1 MYTLVEVLVVV
12 SILSLLTA
20 ILIPILGKIRHQ
32 ARTLQGMTNM
42 REIVNAA
49 LVILHGCAGHE
60 RIVARDVQFATAEIG
75 EVKAMTFNIRVDTI
89 LDGPNRWCKRKD
101 MVFDI
106 LADHAADVVGIQEA
120 LYHQV
125 QQIQQALPQYSNY
138 SAGRTDGKQKGESC
152 AIFYRKERFVLDDF
166 GTFWFSDTPAMPGSK
181 DWGNIWPRICSW
193 VHLIEKK
200 TGAGLYV
207 YNVHLAVFSQNSR
220 KRSMELL
227 VKRIAARKNASPFIV
242 IGDFNM
248 KLNNPAMKHL
258 HNAGMVDAWQSANTH
273 QPDFATK
280 SLSSGPK
287 INHISLSDGIV
298 AVEAKVDRRRING
311 RRPSDHFPVIAKI
324 RILIWE
330 IAFARA
336 LGQLPQSH

>member
-1 MYTLVEVLVVV
+1 MNQ
-12 SILSLLTA
+12 IKTA
-20 ILIPILGKIRHQ
+20 GIISS
-32 ARTLQGMTNM
+32 
-42 REIVNAA
+42 VAA
-49 LVILHGCAGHE
+49 LIILHGCAGHE
-60 RIVARDVQFATAEIG
+60 RIVARHVQFADTQVD
-75 EVKAMTFNIRVDTI
+75 EVRAMTFNIRVDTF
-89 LDGPNRWCKRKD
+89 LDGLNRWCKRKD

-106 LADHAADVVGIQEA
+106 LADHTADVVGVQEA

-138 SAGRTDGKQKGESC
+138 AAGRTDGKQKGECC
-152 AIFYRKERFVLDDF
+152 AIFYRKDRFVLDDF

-193 VHLIEKK
+193 VHLIETR

-220 KRSMELL
+220 KKSMELL
-227 VKRIAARKNASPFIV
+227 VKRIVARKNASPFIV

-258 HNAGMVDAWQSANTH
+258 HNAGMVDAWQSANSRR
-273 QPDFATK
+273 PVFATK

-287 INHISLSDGIV
+287 IDHISLSDGIV
-298 AVEAKVDRRRING
+298 AIEANVDRRKING
-311 RRPSDHFPVIAKI
+311 RRPSDHFPVVAKI
-324 RILIWE
+324 RIPIWE
-330 IAFARA
+330 TAFART
-336 LGQLPQSH
+336 LGRQPQSY